1 MNKISFLNYRASV
14 NLDNLEAHNKDL
26 KQGQKPRSFQSVPV
40 TTVKQT
46 RVASIAAEV
55 KQLFHEETTRWSRA
69 KKKL

>member
-1 MNKISFLNYRASV
+1 MNKISFLTYRASV
-14 NLDNLEAHNKDL
+14 NLDNLEAHSQDL
-26 KQGQKPRSFQSVPV
+26 KQGQKPRSFQPV

-55 KQLFHEETTRWSRA
+55 KQLFREETTCWSRA